1 MNEIL
6 TLFSFLPTD
15 TVELENGPGHGHTGG
30 GGWVIIQSASSYLQ
44 EEEKESAYRGDRMEK
59 MTNADEKHAKQIFLW
74 MVEGNTL
81 VFPSDIWIYYDRKI
95 RWEVTDTRMKPF
107 NDSLVMNVWGDMK
120 QLRRRMTIRLVVRI
134 LLYKSLQLLEM
145 NERFNSGE
153 ERYCKG
159 KGC

>member
-1 MNEIL
+1 MVGMIVQE
-6 TLFSFLPTD
+6 F
-15 TVELENGPGHGHTGG
+15 
-30 GGWVIIQSASSYLQ
+30 QSLQ
-44 EEEKESAYRGDRMEK
+44 EEDKESAYRGDRMEK

-81 VFPSDIWIYYDRKI
+81 VFPSDIWMYYDRKI

-107 NDSLVMNVWGDMK
+107 NDSVVMNVWGDMK

-145 NERFNSGE
+145 NERFNSGDEKGELLVSVRDTFVNTE
-153 ERYCKG
+153 EATIGDVRK
-159 KGC
+159 

>member
-1 MNEIL
+1 MVGGSNLVGIL
-6 TLFSFLPTD
+6 FL
-15 TVELENGPGHGHTGG
+15 EF
-30 GGWVIIQSASSYLQ
+30 QSLQ
-44 EEEKESAYRGDRMEK
+44 EEDKESAYRGDRMEK

-145 NERFNSGE
+145 NERFNSGDE
-153 ERYCKG
+153 KG
-159 KGC
+159 ELLVSVRDTFVS